1 MSQKRFTLLISLIIC
16 QIVFLNV
23 FVFGESET
31 KTEGKLDERTS
42 VIFVLYPL
50 ASRPYRSWTPVRFE
64 CPHKPNTLAWLNE
77 TSFSLIP

>member
-23 FVFGESET
+23 YVFGESET

-50 ASRPYRSWTPVRFE
+50 ASRPYRS
-64 CPHKPNTLAWLNE
+64 
-77 TSFSLIP
+77 